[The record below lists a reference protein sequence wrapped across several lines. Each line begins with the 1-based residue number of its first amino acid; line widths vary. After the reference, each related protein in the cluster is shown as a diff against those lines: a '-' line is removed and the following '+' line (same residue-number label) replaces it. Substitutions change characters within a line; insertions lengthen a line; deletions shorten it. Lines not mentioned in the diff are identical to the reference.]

1 MGKSTSASIQSLDYT
16 TLYLSV
22 QELQGFLIPS
32 KVENVLQ
39 LNNDNLYIG
48 LKTLNNGN
56 SWLQVS
62 WDSSMARIALSA
74 PPKVVDSKNKYS
86 FGASL
91 RSMLK
96 DLFIVNISLPKPFER
111 IIKIDFANKIGGNI
125 PIKWSLIT
133 EINGGRSNV
142 VLVSGLDDI
151 IVQVAFQVS
160 SEKTI
165 RPLQT
170 GFSYSYPPKTGGV
183 YNPIESNLCYEL
195 FTKYIQSA
203 NTTLSRSL
211 LSNFHGLSPN
221 IINTML
227 LYAGD
232 DATYNVRNVNEI
244 NDTYYNRLYSIFNDW
259 RSVFSGNKGFNT
271 FSIHPDVN
279 HVTTDY
285 TMLSLRDQSSAS
297 DCSKNNLR
305 VSNYLSQYY
314 SRAQYMKE
322 FNQMHS
328 VCRKMLRI
336 RFEKIKKN
344 LDAIA
349 QKIDGVNNAENI
361 TYIADLVT
369 AYAYSYDKNNKVL
382 RCHDF
387 STDAVVNIPIPTEL
401 SATEY
406 AQKLYKKYKKIKRS
420 ENILNELRSKA
431 ENYVEYLDE
440 IDASLENV
448 LYNEESMD
456 YDEMATLKD
465 LYDELEELKDV
476 PIFTGDPEELN
487 HKNEPPS
494 AKAKKK
500 NKINKKDVKTAV
512 KSSGSTRK
520 RLSGMLSI
528 DITDE
533 NNEIVPCIIGRSA
546 KQNDRITFEIAKQ
559 HHVWFHVQ
567 GVPGAHCLL
576 VLEPGKT
583 ATAKVLQ
590 DAANIA
596 AFFSKARGSTQ
607 VPVVYTNPRYLKKIT
622 GGRPG
627 MVSILKNDGVLYG
640 RPDNFKK

>member
-1 MGKSTSASIQSLDYT
+1 M
-16 TLYLSV
+16 
-22 QELQGFLIPS
+22 QELQGFLTPS

-56 SWLQVS
+56 SWLQLS

-74 PPKVVDSKNKYS
+74 PPKAVDSKNKYS

-91 RSMLK
+91 KSMLK

-111 IIKIDFANKIGGNI
+111 IIKIDFADKIGNNI

-142 VLVSGLDDI
+142 ILVSGLDNI
-151 IVQVAFQVS
+151 IAQVAFQVS

-170 GFSYSYPPKTGGV
+170 GFSYSYPPKSGGV

-195 FTKYIQSA
+195 FTKYIKGV

-227 LYAGD
+227 HYAGD

-244 NDTYYNRLYSIFNDW
+244 NDAYYSRLYLIFNEW
-259 RSVFSGNKGFNT
+259 KSVFNGNKIFNT
-271 FSIHPDVN
+271 FCIHPDIN
-279 HVTTDY
+279 RITNDY
-285 TMLSLRDQSSAS
+285 TMLLLCDESSAPEIQS
-297 DCSKNNLR
+297 NKNNLQ
-305 VSNYLSQYY
+305 VSSYLSQYY
-314 SRAQYMKE
+314 SRSQYMKE

-328 VCRKMLRI
+328 LCKKMLRI

-344 LDAIA
+344 VDVIA
-349 QKIDGVNNAENI
+349 QNIESVNNAENI

-369 AYAYSYDKNNKVL
+369 AYAYSYDKSNKVMK
-382 RCHDF
+382 CHDF
-387 STDAVVNIPIPTEL
+387 ATNEVVNITIPTEL

-406 AQKLYKKYKKIKRS
+406 AQKLYKKYNKIKRS

-431 ENYVEYLDE
+431 LSYMEYLDE

-476 PIFTGDPEELN
+476 PIFTGDPDELN
-487 HKNEPPS
+487 QNNETG
-494 AKAKKK
+494 KVKKK
-500 NKINKKDVKTAV
+500 NKTNKKDVNNGI
-512 KSSGSTRK
+512 KSSGSTKK

-528 DITDE
+528 DIIDE
-533 NNEIVPCIIGRSA
+533 NNESIPCIIGRSA
-546 KQNDRITFEIAKQ
+546 KQNDRITFEMAKQ
-559 HHVWFHVQ
+559 HHVWLHVQ